1 MRNAVNNLQAVYV
14 ARKNITKENI
24 FDICDVPDTD
34 QINKLYS
41 SIKKRSLE
49 ESIINFQQLW
59 NMDYSV
65 HDLVRYIV
73 RQAEQTEM
81 FSYEEKLCLMR
92 IGCQLRVADSKGLGN
107 KT

>member
-49 ESIINFQQLW
+49 ESIINFQ
-59 NMDYSV
+59 
-65 HDLVRYIV
+65 
-73 RQAEQTEM
+73 
-81 FSYEEKLCLMR
+81 
-92 IGCQLRVADSKGLGN
+92 
-107 KT
+107 